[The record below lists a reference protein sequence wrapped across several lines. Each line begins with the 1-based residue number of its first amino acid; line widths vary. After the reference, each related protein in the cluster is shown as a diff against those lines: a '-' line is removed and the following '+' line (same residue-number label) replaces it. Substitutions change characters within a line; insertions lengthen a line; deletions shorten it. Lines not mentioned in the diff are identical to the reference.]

1 MKYCSDNRI
10 FQASRA
16 RAGRAGFRHLLM
28 IPDKGT
34 HELHQGK
41 IYIVSTPIGNME
53 DITLRALKILKEVE
67 LIAAESKERTRKLC
81 TYYAITTPITTYN
94 SHNQHYKGRILLEK
108 VKSGLNIALVSD
120 AGTPGLSDP
129 GSRLVREAIDNH
141 IRLVPIPGVSASL
154 AALSV
159 SGLPTDRFIFVGFLS
174 NKKGRRR
181 KELDDLKREART
193 IIFFESPHRLIKMLT
208 DVYEILGN
216 RDIVVAKEMTKVF
229 EEVKKG
235 PASEIL
241 SSFEDEKIR
250 GEYTIIAEG
259 AKERPASIIDK

>member
-1 MKYCSDNRI
+1 MTPS
-10 FQASRA
+10 
-16 RAGRAGFRHLLM
+16 
-28 IPDKGT
+28 KGKNQ
-34 HELHQGK
+34 LHQGK

-53 DITLRALKILKEVE
+53 DITLRALKVLKEVG

-81 TYYAITTPITTYN
+81 THYTIKTPITTYN
-94 SHNQHYKGRILLEK
+94 SHNQHYKGRVLLEK

-120 AGTPGLSDP
+120 AGTPSLSDP

-154 AALSV
+154 TALSV
-159 SGLPTDRFIFVGFLS
+159 SGLPTDSFIFVGFLS

-208 DVYEILGN
+208 DMHEILGN

-235 PASEIL
+235 SVSKIL

-259 AKERPASIIDK
+259 AKERRASVIDN

>member
-1 MKYCSDNRI
+1 
-10 FQASRA
+10 
-16 RAGRAGFRHLLM
+16 M

-53 DITLRALKILKEVE
+53 DITLRALKVLREVG
-67 LIAAESKERTRKLC
+67 LIAAESREHTRKLC
-81 TYYAITTPITTYN
+81 TYYTIKTPITAYN
-94 SHNQHYKGRILLEK
+94 SHNQHYKGRVLLEK
-108 VKSGLNIALVSD
+108 VKSGLDIALVSD

-159 SGLPTDRFIFVGFLS
+159 SGLPTNRFIFVGFLS

-181 KELDDLKREART
+181 KELEGLKREVRT
-193 IIFFESPHRLIKMLT
+193 MIFFESPHRLIKMLT
-208 DVYEILGN
+208 DMYEILGN
-216 RDIVVAKEMTKVF
+216 RDIVLAKEMTKIF

-235 PASEIL
+235 SVSKIL
-241 SSFEDEKIR
+241 SSFEDERVR
-250 GEYTIIAEG
+250 GEYTIIVEG
-259 AKERPASIIDK
+259 AKEKSASIIDN

>member
-1 MKYCSDNRI
+1 
-10 FQASRA
+10 
-16 RAGRAGFRHLLM
+16 M

-53 DITLRALKILKEVE
+53 DITLRALRVLKEVG
-67 LIAAESKERTRKLC
+67 LIAAENREHTRKLC
-81 TYYAITTPITTYN
+81 AYYTIKTPITTYN

-108 VKSGLNIALVSD
+108 VKSGLDIALVSN

-141 IRLVPIPGVSASL
+141 IRAVPIPGVSASL

-181 KELDDLKREART
+181 KELEGLKREVRT
-193 IIFFESPHRLIKMLT
+193 MIFFESPHRLIKMLT
-208 DVYEILGN
+208 DMYEILGN
-216 RDIVVAKEMTKVF
+216 RDIVLAKEMTKIF

-235 PASEIL
+235 SVSKIL
-241 SSFEDEKIR
+241 SSLEDEKVR
-250 GEYTIIAEG
+250 GEYTIIVEG
-259 AKERPASIIDK
+259 AKEKSASIIDN

>member
-1 MKYCSDNRI
+1 
-10 FQASRA
+10 
-16 RAGRAGFRHLLM
+16 M
-28 IPDKGT
+28 IPDKRR
-34 HELHQGK
+34 HELNQGK

-53 DITLRALKILKEVE
+53 DITLRALKVLQEVG
-67 LIAAESKERTRKLC
+67 LIAAESREHTRKA
-81 TYYAITTPITTYN
+81 YYTIKTPITTYN

-108 VKSGLNIALVSD
+108 VKSGLDIALVSD

-159 SGLPTDRFIFVGFLS
+159 SGLPTNKFIFVGFLS

-181 KELDDLKREART
+181 KELEGLKREVRT
-193 IIFFESPHRLIKMLT
+193 MIFFESPHRLIKMLT
-208 DVYEILGN
+208 DMYEILGN
-216 RDIVVAKEMTKVF
+216 RDIVLAKEMTKSF

-235 PASEIL
+235 SVSKIL
-241 SSFEDEKIR
+241 SSLEDKRVR
-250 GEYTIIAEG
+250 GEYTIIVEG
-259 AKERPASIIDK
+259 AKARSPSIIDN

>member
-1 MKYCSDNRI
+1 
-10 FQASRA
+10 
-16 RAGRAGFRHLLM
+16 M

-53 DITLRALKILKEVE
+53 DITLRALKVLKEVG
-67 LIAAESKERTRKLC
+67 LIAAESREHTRKLC
-81 TYYAITTPITTYN
+81 TYYTIKTPITAYN
-94 SHNQHYKGRILLEK
+94 SHNQHYKGRVLLEK
-108 VKSGLNIALVSD
+108 VKSGLDIALVSD

-159 SGLPTDRFIFVGFLS
+159 SGLPTNRFIFVGFLS

-181 KELDDLKREART
+181 KELEGLKREVRT
-193 IIFFESPHRLIKMLT
+193 MIFFESPHRLIKMLT
-208 DVYEILGN
+208 DMYEILGN
-216 RDIVVAKEMTKVF
+216 RDIALAKEMTKIF
-229 EEVKKG
+229 EEMKKG
-235 PASEIL
+235 SVSKIL
-241 SSFEDEKIR
+241 SSFEDERVR
-250 GEYTIIAEG
+250 GEYTIIVEG
-259 AKERPASIIDK
+259 AKEKSVSIIDN

>member
-1 MKYCSDNRI
+1 
-10 FQASRA
+10 
-16 RAGRAGFRHLLM
+16 M

-53 DITLRALKILKEVE
+53 DITLRALKVLKEVG
-67 LIAAESKERTRKLC
+67 LIAAESREHTRKLC
-81 TYYAITTPITTYN
+81 TYYTIKTPITAYN
-94 SHNQHYKGRILLEK
+94 SHNQHYKGRVLLEK
-108 VKSGLNIALVSD
+108 VKSGLDIALVSD

-159 SGLPTDRFIFVGFLS
+159 SGLPTNRFIFVGFLS

-181 KELDDLKREART
+181 KELEGLKREVRT
-193 IIFFESPHRLIKMLT
+193 MIFFESPHRLIKMLT
-208 DVYEILGN
+208 DMYEILGN
-216 RDIVVAKEMTKVF
+216 RDIVLAKEMTKIF

-235 PASEIL
+235 SVSKIL
-241 SSFEDEKIR
+241 SSFEDERVR
-250 GEYTIIAEG
+250 GEYTIIVEG
-259 AKERPASIIDK
+259 AKEKSASIIDN

>member
-1 MKYCSDNRI
+1 
-10 FQASRA
+10 
-16 RAGRAGFRHLLM
+16 M

-53 DITLRALKILKEVE
+53 DITLRALKVLREVG
-67 LIAAESKERTRKLC
+67 LIAAESREHTRKLC
-81 TYYAITTPITTYN
+81 TYYTIKTPITAYN
-94 SHNQHYKGRILLEK
+94 SHNQHYKGRVLLEK
-108 VKSGLNIALVSD
+108 VKSGLDIALVSD

-159 SGLPTDRFIFVGFLS
+159 SGLPTNRFIFVGFLS

-181 KELDDLKREART
+181 KELEGLKREVRT

-208 DVYEILGN
+208 DMHDILGD
-216 RDIVVAKEMTKVF
+216 RDIVLAKEMTKIF

-235 PASEIL
+235 SVSKIL
-241 SSFEDEKIR
+241 SSLEDEKVR
-250 GEYTIIAEG
+250 GEYTIIVQG
-259 AKERPASIIDK
+259 AKEKSASIIDN